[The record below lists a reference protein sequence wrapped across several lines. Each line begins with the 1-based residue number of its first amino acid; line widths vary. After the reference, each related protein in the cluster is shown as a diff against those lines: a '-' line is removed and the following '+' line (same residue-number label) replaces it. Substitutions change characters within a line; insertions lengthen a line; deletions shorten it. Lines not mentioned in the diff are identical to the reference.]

1 MHLQCWKINQGSFID
16 ACHFNAAIALS
27 IPLTWQA
34 MISASGIRTRIVPN
48 RLEAGNE
55 TELKLLRMRR
65 GILFRTAA
73 PYNGKHVKKRS
84 FGFSSYRWSIESPPT
99 EVAGL
104 SWILIPV
111 TVLYPYTLS
120 DQGNIEFWQ
129 TSE

>member
-1 MHLQCWKINQGSFID
+1 MLENKPREFYRCLPLQRRDCLVNPVDVASHD
-16 ACHFNAAIALS
+16 LS
-27 IPLTWQA
+27 IDGTQ
-34 MISASGIRTRIVPN
+34 TRIVPN

>member
-1 MHLQCWKINQGSFID
+1 MPATSTCQRRDCPVNPVDVASHD
-16 ACHFNAAIALS
+16 LS
-27 IPLTWQA
+27 IDGT
-34 MISASGIRTRIVPN
+34 RTRIVPN